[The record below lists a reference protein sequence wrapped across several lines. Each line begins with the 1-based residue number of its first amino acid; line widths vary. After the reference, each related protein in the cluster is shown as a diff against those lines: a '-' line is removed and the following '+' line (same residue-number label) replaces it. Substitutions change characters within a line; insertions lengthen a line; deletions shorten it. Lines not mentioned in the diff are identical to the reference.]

1 MFSMDRVSLYKNKI
15 IFILICFFIIATLSG
30 CDRTI
35 LTPEP
40 DGQNNNN
47 NILIHSYVL
56 VKGNPDEIIKDCTP
70 ELSIFTDMPDV
81 AFMSFSGDGSAWSG
95 WVEYRESYDNFNI
108 ASGLNG
114 TAIESGY
121 KTVYIR
127 FKGTNEII
135 FPKDS
140 HESVCCHFE
149 YEIQELFSIEIKP
162 QKVEL
167 NYGESQIFVVKG
179 FDRFAKNEIPLDGQ
193 KIRWEKTCGSGNLNP
208 TTGLKTIYNAP
219 KIPGTRDIS
228 AHYGSLGTGAWVV
241 VLSSTDDNI
250 D

>member
-1 MFSMDRVSLYKNKI
+1 
-15 IFILICFFIIATLSG
+15 
-30 CDRTI
+30 
-35 LTPEP
+35 
-40 DGQNNNN
+40 
-47 NILIHSYVL
+47 
-56 VKGNPDEIIKDCTP
+56 
-70 ELSIFTDMPDV
+70 
-81 AFMSFSGDGSAWSG
+81 MSFSGDGLDWSR
-95 WVEYRESYDNFNI
+95 WVEYSESYDNFNI

-114 TAIESGY
+114 TTMESGF
-121 KTVYIR
+121 KTVYVR
-127 FKGTNEII
+127 FKYANEII

-167 NYGESQIFVVKG
+167 NYDESQIFVVKG

-193 KIRWEKTCGSGNLNP
+193 KIRWEKTCGSGTLSP
-208 TTGLKTIYNAP
+208 VTGLKTTYTAP
-219 KIPGTRDIS
+219 EDIPGTRDIS

-241 VLSSTDDNI
+241 VLSSADDNI

>member
-1 MFSMDRVSLYKNKI
+1 MIKHFIKKILLINICLFVIFSFSSCQKNIIAPEINNVNSMD
-15 IFILICFFIIATLSG
+15 
-30 CDRTI
+30 DQ
-35 LTPEP
+35 
-40 DGQNNNN
+40 DN
-47 NILIHSYVL
+47 NISIYSYII
-56 VKGNPDEIIKDCTP
+56 VKGSPSIIKDCTP
-70 ELSIFTDMPDV
+70 ELIIFTDNKNI
-81 AFMSFSGDGSAWSG
+81 AEMSFSGDGLDWSR
-95 WVEYRESYDNFNI
+95 WVEYSESYDNFNI

-114 TAIESGY
+114 TTMESGF
-121 KTVYIR
+121 KTVYVR
-127 FKGTNEII
+127 FKDANEII